1 MARLIKPNDRVFAPD
16 FQVRVVG
23 ADGEQ
28 HGVVTFDDAR
38 RLAKEAKLD
47 LVLVAETSTP
57 PVCRIMDFGKLRYE
71 QKKKV
76 KDQKKHQLAQKLKE
90 VKFRVSIDEHDF
102 GYKIEHSIEFL
113 SKGCK
118 LKITLMFRGREMAHQ
133 EIGFDLMKRIIT
145 TLAEH
150 GTPESEPKLFGR
162 NIVVNFNPKHHH

>member
-1 MARLIKPNDRVFAPD
+1 VAFPGRKILNNQEGSSIARLIKPNDRVFAPD

-76 KDQKKHQLAQKLKE
+76 KDQKKPSSA
-90 VKFRVSIDEHDF
+90 
-102 GYKIEHSIEFL
+102 
-113 SKGCK
+113 
-118 LKITLMFRGREMAHQ
+118 
-133 EIGFDLMKRIIT
+133 
-145 TLAEH
+145 
-150 GTPESEPKLFGR
+150 
-162 NIVVNFNPKHHH
+162 